1 MENIALIVVLIFILF
16 FIRLFFKR
24 FDNVFK
30 NTEQIKELEAQNNE
44 ILSEL
49 KELYEIL
56 KQRS

>member
-1 MENIALIVVLIFILF
+1 MDNIALIVVSIFILF

-24 FDNVFK
+24 FDNAFK
-30 NTEQIKELEAQNNE
+30 NTERIKELEAQNNE

-49 KELYEIL
+49 KELKDIL